1 MQIKFNGK
9 TGEFSNGT
17 DFVAGT
23 LLGFDSHIDTFKGSE
38 KSMLDVYLQLGPDT
52 FQVSFTLYTWST
64 LFLLNKLRNA
74 EVNLETEIK
83 VVMDKEQS
91 GDFASYS
98 LLVKQGEEWLKNK
111 TKYEDFGIPK
121 TGDKTE
127 KRNIVIITMLNKLP
141 KYTAA
146 KTDDLPF

>member
-9 TGEFSNGT
+9 IGEFSNGA

-23 LLGFDSHIDTFKGSE
+23 LLGFDSHIDTFKGNE
-38 KSMLDVYLQLGPDT
+38 KSMMDVYLKLGTDT

-74 EVNLETEIK
+74 ETGKETEIK
-83 VVMDKEQS
+83 VVMDKEQN

-98 LLVKQGEEWLKNK
+98 LLVKQGEEWLKSK

-127 KRNIVIITMLNKLP
+127 KRNIVIIAMLDKLP
-141 KYTAA
+141 KYQT
-146 KTDDLPF
+146 KSSDDLPF